1 MKFLFVHQNF
11 PAQFLHII
19 RHLAASKQHEVVFI
33 CEPNE
38 NYLHGVR
45 KVPYAPPAL
54 NIEATHI
61 AARELDNGV
70 RRAEAV
76 FHTAQ
81 NLKQLGFEPD
91 IIIGHHGWGE
101 MLSLVD
107 LWPDVPMLGY
117 FEFYYRIQD
126 SDVNFDSE
134 FPIAWQDYPRIRAK
148 NAINHVALS
157 LGKSGQC
164 PTEWQRSTYPDW
176 AQKSIDLLW
185 EGVDLRTCRPDPS
198 ALKRPLQIG
207 DMTVGPKDKLVT
219 YVSRDLEPYRGFH
232 VMMRAL
238 PELLRTRKDVKVV
251 LVGGNS
257 VSYGNVPASGGSW
270 REVMLAEVGDAI
282 DLDRVVFPGRVPYPM
297 YQAVLQRSDAHVYIS
312 YPFVA
317 SWSLRESFAFG
328 CPLIGG
334 DSQTVKEFVSHG
346 QNGLLT
352 PCLNP
357 HALTDT
363 ILGLLEDRYLTAKL
377 RANARAYAEKKL
389 ALRDYLAGY
398 CDLIGRL
405 TGENPMP
412 AGSATEPPPLF
423 PLDGETH
430 PAAKRIPAP
439 APRTKAR
446 TKARAKPDAK
456 PAKLVKKPARKPR
469 LATAR
474 V

>member
-19 RHLAASKQHEVVFI
+19 RHLAASQKHEVVFI

-38 NYLHGVR
+38 NQLHGVR
-45 KVPYAPPAL
+45 KVPYAAPVL
-54 NIEATHI
+54 NNESTHI

-76 FHTAQ
+76 FRTAQ
-81 NLKQLGFEPD
+81 NLKQLDYEPD

-117 FEFYYRIQD
+117 FEFYYNIHN
-126 SDVNFDSE
+126 SDVNFDPE
-134 FPIAWQDYPRIRAK
+134 FPLLWQDYPRVRAK

-164 PTEWQRSTYPDW
+164 PTEWQLSTYPDW

-207 DMTVGPKDKLVT
+207 GMTVGPKDKLVT

-238 PELLRTRKDVKVV
+238 PELLRARKDVKVV
-251 LVGGNS
+251 MIGGDGA
-257 VSYGNVPASGGSW
+257 SYGSIPPSGGSW
-270 REVMLAEVGDAI
+270 REVMLAEVGSGI
-282 DLDRVVFPGRVPYPM
+282 DHDRVVFPGRVPYPV
-297 YQAVLQRSDAHVYIS
+297 YQSVLQRSDAHVYIT

-334 DSQTVKEFVSHG
+334 DSQTVTEFVSHG
-346 QNGLLT
+346 HNGLLT
-352 PCLNP
+352 PCLDP
-357 HALTDT
+357 HALADT
-363 ILGLLEDRYLTAKL
+363 ILGLLEDKHLTAKL
-377 RANARAYAEKKL
+377 RANARTYAEKKL
-389 ALRDYLAGY
+389 GLRDYLARY
-398 CDLIGRL
+398 CELIGSL
-405 TGENPMP
+405 AGENPMP
-412 AGSATEPPPLF
+412 AGSAPEPPPLF
-423 PLDGETH
+423 PLNSGTK
-430 PAAKRIPAP
+430 PAAKKKPAP
-439 APRTKAR
+439 APAAKA
-446 TKARAKPDAK
+446 KCGAKPTK
-456 PAKLVKKPARKPR
+456 TARKPR